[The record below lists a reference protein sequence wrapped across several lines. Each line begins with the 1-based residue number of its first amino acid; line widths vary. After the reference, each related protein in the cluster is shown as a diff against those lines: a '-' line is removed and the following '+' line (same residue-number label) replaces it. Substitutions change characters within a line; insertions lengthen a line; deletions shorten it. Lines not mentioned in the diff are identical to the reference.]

1 MRDLLICNKFP
12 EPVQAFIGNQRLSKL
27 VMTQMLE
34 KVHDTVVAILERKL
48 TTMKTALS
56 GHAEGSSAHRGAVHL
71 SEKHFACI
79 VCVAD

>member
-1 MRDLLICNKFP
+1 MH
-12 EPVQAFIGNQRLSKL
+12 AFIGNQRLSKL
-27 VMTQMLE
+27 VMTQMLK
-34 KVHDTVVAILERKL
+34 KVHDTLVVILERKL
-48 TTMKTALS
+48 TAMKTALS